1 MANYDLNMNGQ
12 FINNCLDPALA
23 QDVATKNYIDKRAVE
38 YTAEGQI
45 QYAGSSPFLPTTL
58 SVGASGD
65 VLTLAGSP
73 ALPTWA
79 PPSTGGV
86 SIPIGG
92 IIMWFNAVPPDTNHW
107 GLCDGTTYS
116 SVLSPNLVDKFIL
129 GGVTGGVTGGYHD
142 ITLPNHYHTHTLAP
156 HTHVAAPHNHSYNI
170 PVGDHAALTPGVD
183 AYRKESVA
191 DPQTTANGDVTI
203 APNTENF
210 LTIDYAGV
218 SGTNNYNYPPYYT
231 LAFYMRYA

>member
-45 QYAGSSPFLPTTL
+45 QYAGPSPFLPITL

>member
-1 MANYDLNMNGQ
+1 MANYNLNMNGQ
-12 FINNCLDPALA
+12 FINDCLDPALA
-23 QDVATKNYIDKRAVE
+23 QDVATKSYIDKRAVA

-45 QYAGSSPFLPTTL
+45 QYAGPSPFLPTTL

-65 VLTLAGSP
+65 VLTLAGTP
-73 ALPTWA
+73 LVPTWA
-79 PPSTGGV
+79 PPTGGV

-129 GGVTGGVTGGYHD
+129 GGVTGGYHD

-156 HTHVAAPHNHSYNI
+156 HTHVAAPHSHSYQI
-170 PVGDHAALTPGVD
+170 PVGDSAFLTPGGD
-183 AYRKESVA
+183 AYRKASVA
-191 DPQTTANGDVTI
+191 DPQTTGDQVVAI
-203 APNTENF
+203 ATNTDDF

>member
-107 GLCDGTTYS
+107 GLCDGTTYG

-129 GGVTGGVTGGYHD
+129 GGVTGGATGGYHD
-142 ITLPNHYHTHTLAP
+142 ITLPNHYHTHTLTP
-156 HTHVAAPHNHSYNI
+156 HTHAAAPHNHGYNI

-203 APNTENF
+203 APNADDF
-210 LTIDYAGV
+210 LTIHYAGV